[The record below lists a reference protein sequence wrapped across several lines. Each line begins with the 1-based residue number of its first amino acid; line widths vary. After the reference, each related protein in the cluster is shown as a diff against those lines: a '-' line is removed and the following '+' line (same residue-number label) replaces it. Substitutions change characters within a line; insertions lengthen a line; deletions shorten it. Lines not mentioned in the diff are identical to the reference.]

1 MRLVVRPRR
10 FAGKT
15 GESAEGCGDM
25 RVVVGRGGS
34 GGVGRWRGTG
44 WFRRDGGD
52 GDFIG
57 FGGCAVG
64 GRGGRVTG
72 FGVQGVRIWCEG

>member
-1 MRLVVRPRR
+1 MRTAEGPRR

-25 RVVVGRGGS
+25 R
-34 GGVGRWRGTG
+34 
-44 WFRRDGGD
+44 RDGGD
-52 GDFIG
+52 GDFMG

-64 GRGGRVTG
+64 ASAQGAEAMRV
-72 FGVQGVRIWCEG
+72 RS